1 MSTNYRRS
9 THRAR
14 RYRGERTIG
23 GSLVYAGDDLLDK
36 HLFVHPVSPGG
47 FDWGPDADDDR
58 ACQLAIAL
66 LAPTFGLEVAVD
78 DSRIR
83 SDKRRSV
90 VGASDSIV
98 KYDVASDRPA
108 MYRDVPQQAD
118 LVSRR
123 GHRFPEEYRSRLS
136 TAARRVN
143 DGP

>member
-1 MSTNYRRS
+1 MTTNYRRS

-14 RYRGERTIG
+14 RYRGERTVG
-23 GSLVYAGDDLLDK
+23 GCLVYAGDDLLDK

-47 FDWGPDADDDR
+47 FDWSPDADDDR

-78 DSRIR
+78 DYRIH
-83 SDKRRSV
+83 SNKRRSV
-90 VGASDSIV
+90 VGASDFIV
-98 KYDVASDRPA
+98 KYDVASDRHA

-123 GHRFPEEYRSRLS
+123 GHRSPEEYRSRLS

>member
-23 GSLVYAGDDLLDK
+23 GTLVYAGDALLDK

-66 LAPTFGLEVAVD
+66 LAPTFGLKVPID
-78 DSRIR
+78 DHHLFATHFVTQS
-83 SDKRRSV
+83 
-90 VGASDSIV
+90 
-98 KYDVASDRPA
+98 
-108 MYRDVPQQAD
+108 
-118 LVSRR
+118 
-123 GHRFPEEYRSRLS
+123 
-136 TAARRVN
+136 
-143 DGP
+143 

>member
-14 RYRGERTIG
+14 RYRGERTVG
-23 GSLVYAGDDLLDK
+23 GCLVYAGDDILDK

-78 DSRIR
+78 DFRVL
-83 SDKRRSV
+83 SDRRWSA
-90 VGASDSIV
+90 VGASDSTL
-98 KYDVASDRPA
+98 KYDVASDCPA
-108 MYRDVPQQAD
+108 MCRDVPQQAD

-123 GHRFPEEYRSRLS
+123 AQRFPKAYRPRLR
-136 TAARRVN
+136 TTARRVN
-143 DGP
+143 DGS

>member
-14 RYRGERTIG
+14 RYRGERTVG
-23 GSLVYAGDDLLDK
+23 GCLVYAGDDILDK

-47 FDWGPDADDDR
+47 FDWGPDADEDR

-78 DSRIR
+78 DSRRR
-83 SDKRRSV
+83 SDKHRSV

-98 KYDVASDRPA
+98 KYDVALDHPA

-123 GHRFPEEYRSRLS
+123 SHRFGFVEILS
-136 TAARRVN
+136 E
-143 DGP
+143 

>member
-14 RYRGERTIG
+14 QYRGERTIG
-23 GSLVYAGDDLLDK
+23 GTLVYAGDALLDK

-78 DSRIR
+78 DFRVL
-83 SDKRRSV
+83 SDRRWLV
-90 VGASDSIV
+90 VGASDSII
-98 KYDVASDRPA
+98 KYDVASDCPA

>member
-1 MSTNYRRS
+1 M
-9 THRAR
+9 
-14 RYRGERTIG
+14 
-23 GSLVYAGDDLLDK
+23 LDK

-78 DSRIR
+78 DSRML
-83 SDKRRSV
+83 SDECWSV
-90 VGASDSIV
+90 VGASDSTL

-118 LVSRR
+118 LVSIR
-123 GHRFPEEYRSRLS
+123 GHRFPEAYRSRLS
-136 TAARRVN
+136 TAVRRVN

>member
-23 GSLVYAGDDLLDK
+23 GTLVYAGDALLDK

-78 DSRIR
+78 DFRVL
-83 SDKRRSV
+83 SDRRWLV
-90 VGASDSIV
+90 VGASDSII
-98 KYDVASDRPA
+98 KYDVASDCPA
-108 MYRDVPQQAD
+108 MDRDVQQQDD

-123 GHRFPEEYRSRLS
+123 DHRFPEAYRSWLS

-143 DGP
+143 DGA